1 MAKLSKF
8 VKVDK
13 NVLLEFIYDEDNN
26 ISEAYDVLVNSK
38 ERRQSYLA
46 TPNSATN
53 NIQGNSLF
61 TLDKLSNKYGK
72 INTSQYSFL
81 QLKNYSS
88 TAPIRHDRLVI
99 HLPIN
104 WTFGEYLGCYVRV
117 YTFDTLN
124 QKTFDLSN
132 YYFDMSDSAQA
143 YLLNFTSPPL
153 LFQEKLWGK
162 NLTIDFP
169 AASSLSQQRIGNLPK
184 VNSINANL
192 TTGAG
197 ISLTSPV
204 FIDFHFIQNLQTIN
218 AVTTYQLSA
227 PITVSIPQTPEF
239 ENLGLKIQHSQ
250 NGDYFEIF
258 GTYNGNIAEFKQF
271 LDDSVYTG
279 HRYYVVYQITMFEQN
294 IRGKTLTVEVR
305 ENFNET
311 VDFRPI
317 IKFSTTTAIIDVE
330 MRLIDAVD
338 DSYITRRAT
347 YGMLQDEVSRYA
359 LKLIKIN
366 LKNANKPKIYN
377 IKNAIDPSLVGFS
390 NAMGKLSLRKRL
402 PPIPMALP
410 VTSNTILSGNSQL
423 VSNPQDTSSGLIANA
438 TPIISPN
445 SGSLVGLPN
454 GAPFSQ
460 PGITVGQS
468 ELASTIAS
476 LQQTSPSSGPSVQQI
491 QVDRPILYDRANIV
505 AKSLAGPIS
514 TDSGIYYPEG
524 SLKVLIRA
532 VGDTILKFDIA
543 RDLQLGGGTAQ
554 KIDIFNLSGFSDI
567 CFVIKN
573 DTKEVNIPVTAE
585 LGIDSV
591 NLKEGKV
598 TFKIPESRYQDIKT
612 IWTLG
617 NRMFYI
623 TAKSAG
629 SRFSIYTGLYEISD
643 SPQQQQQLEQTSQQ
657 LSGSSTTTQNTET
670 SASTGTSMTPG
681 ISLDPSNSAPTTT
694 VASPVSSSPISKE
707 QIPTAKPTG
716 IKEAMDK
723 FKRPMRK
730 L

>member
-13 NVLLEFIYDEDNN
+13 NVLLEFVYDEDNN
-26 ISEAYDVLVNSK
+26 ISEAYDILINSK

-46 TPNSATN
+46 TPNSTTN

-61 TLDKLSNKYGK
+61 PLDKLSNKYGK
-72 INTSQYSFL
+72 INTTQYSFL

-104 WTFGEYLGCYVRV
+104 WTFGEYLGCYIRA

-124 QKTFDLSN
+124 QKTYDLSN

-169 AASSLSQQRIGNLPK
+169 SASALSEQRIGSLPK

-192 TTGAG
+192 TNGAG

-204 FIDFHFIQNLQTIN
+204 FIDFHFIQSLQTIN
-218 AVTTYQLSA
+218 AVTTYQLTA
-227 PITVSIPQTPEF
+227 PITVSIPKTPEF
-239 ENLGLKIQHSQ
+239 ENLGLKIQHSA

-271 LDDSVYTG
+271 IDDSVYTG
-279 HRYYVVYQITMFEQN
+279 HRYYVVYQITTFEQN

-305 ENFNET
+305 DSFNET
-311 VDFRPI
+311 VDYRPI

-330 MRLIDAVD
+330 MRLIDQVD
-338 DSYITRRAT
+338 DTYITRMAT

-390 NAMGKLSLRKRL
+390 NAMGKLSLRRRL
-402 PPIPMALP
+402 PPIPMTGP
-410 VTSNTILSGNSQL
+410 VTTKSVLAENNQL
-423 VSNPQDTSSGLIANA
+423 VSNPKDSSTGLITNA
-438 TPIISPN
+438 SSVISAN
-445 SGSLVGLPN
+445 SGNLVGLTN
-454 GAPFSQ
+454 QDPFSQ
-460 PGITVGQS
+460 PGITIGQS
-468 ELASTIAS
+468 EIASTIAS
-476 LQQTSPSSGPSVQQI
+476 LQQTSPSSGASVQQV

-505 AKSLAGPIS
+505 AKSMAGPIS
-514 TDSGIYYPEG
+514 TDSAIYYPEG
-524 SLKVLIRA
+524 TLKILIRA
-532 VGDTILKFDIA
+532 VGDTIFKMDIA
-543 RDLQLGGGTAQ
+543 RDIQTANGTAQ
-554 KIDIFNLSGFSDI
+554 KIEIFNLSGFSDI
-567 CFVIKN
+567 SFVIKN
-573 DTKEVNIPVTAE
+573 DTKEINIPVTAE
-585 LGIDSV
+585 LGIESV

-643 SPQQQQQLEQTSQQ
+643 SPQQQQQLDQVSQQ
-657 LSGSSTTTQNTET
+657 ISGSAQSTVT
-670 SASTGTSMTPG
+670 SNSPG
-681 ISLDPSNSAPTTT
+681 ISLDPSITAPSKPTT
-694 VASPVSSSPISKE
+694 VSPIEPGNNKPGISKE
-707 QIPTAKPTG
+707 QMPNPKPTG
-716 IKEAMDK
+716 NKDYLDK
-723 FKRPMRK
+723 SNKVQ
-730 L
+730 